1 MITLGLNKYLVDTFK
16 MTSYYWE
23 QFKFDT
29 MLKKQLANTFER
41 TSYYWEQQK
50 FYTRFEVTI
59 G

>member
-1 MITLGLNKYLVDTFK
+1 
-16 MTSYYWE
+16 MTSYYLE

-29 MLKKQLANTFER
+29 MLKKQLVDTFER

-50 FYTRFEVTI
+50 FYTSFEVTI